1 MPIYEFTCPVCAHQ
15 FDEIVPMG
23 TTDKACPKCGRE
35 AKKSVGSYKFAAH
48 GLENGHIA
56 VGRKLTGKDS
66 ATATGTETATETK
79 AGASCGA
86 GCACH

>member
-1 MPIYEFTCPVCAHQ
+1 MPIYEFSCTACDHM

-23 TTDKACPKCGRE
+23 TTERSCPRCGTSAR
-35 AKKSVGSYKFAAH
+35 KSAGSYKFAAH

-66 ATATGTETATETK
+66 GSSDSAGEGSKPEAKTGV
-79 AGASCGA
+79 S
-86 GCACH
+86 

>member
-1 MPIYEFTCPVCAHQ
+1 MPIYEFTCSSCAKV

-23 TTDKACPKCGRE
+23 TTERACPTCGS
-35 AKKSVGSYKFAAH
+35 AAAKSVGSYKFAAH

-56 VGRKLTGKDS
+56 VGHKLTGKGGS
-66 ATATGTETATETK
+66 SSEGEKSESK